1 MLISALF
8 FNNFANLKRSQRVK
22 RINKNK
28 SRSVLF
34 LPASSHHEGFQF
46 QFKMCLRHTNKDQGY
61 AWVIVI
67 LAFFCNTITLGPLWT
82 VGIWTTKFELAFG
95 QSKFYTS
102 LVGSGLNAV
111 YYVTGKKVLCDG
123 IICKVMD
130 QFLKTWVLEVQ
141 FSL

>member
-1 MLISALF
+1 M
-8 FNNFANLKRSQRVK
+8 
-22 RINKNK
+22 
-28 SRSVLF
+28 LF

-130 QFLKTWVLEVQ
+130 QFLKTWVLDVQ